1 MPGSS
6 SSALGR
12 VALRRGH
19 PPATDTCNAFWG
31 HGSSSPLPCRRRV
44 QRAGASTE
52 GVAMEIAVQTLMALD
67 LAVAEFRHRIGEQ
80 VFIKGDKLS
89 PLCHRPVD
97 LHHLMERFAQLMAQ
111 PLGVILIETDPDTA
125 RATLDSFLENA
136 RLLLGME
143 MAAAQKP
150 GA

>member
-1 MPGSS
+1 
-6 SSALGR
+6 
-12 VALRRGH
+12 
-19 PPATDTCNAFWG
+19 
-31 HGSSSPLPCRRRV
+31 
-44 QRAGASTE
+44 
-52 GVAMEIAVQTLMALD
+52 MEIAVQTLMALD

-97 LHHLMERFAQLMAQ
+97 LHHFMERFAQLMAQ

-143 MAAAQKP
+143 MAAARKP
-150 GA
+150 GP